1 MYTKLDTLT
10 RFDKC
15 IQHVTNTL
23 IKILNTF
30 LSLENTFI
38 PLTNITSKS
47 QHSEALLVS

>member
-10 RFDKC
+10 RFAKC
-15 IQHVTNTL
+15 IQQVTNAL

-47 QHSEALLVS
+47 QPF